1 MHLKKPKFW
10 DYRKPNFIAYLLLP
24 FSYIVHIYNNLNL
37 IYNNENLRIAL
48 GGGKK
53 SFYGKIKT
61 ICVGNIYVGG
71 TGKTPLSIKILKIF
85 KQSKWKACF
94 IKKKYTNQLDEQKL
108 LSSNGKLFC
117 KKNRV
122 IATDN
127 AVFENFDMAI
137 FDDGLQDKSIKYDI
151 SIVCFNEKVGAG
163 NGCLLPAGPLR
174 ESIKNLKK
182 YDVVFLNGNNV
193 NESDFEKKIQK
204 DFPHIKI
211 FKSTYSIKNL
221 HEFDTKEQYLVFA
234 GIGNFDS
241 FIDMLKKN
249 NFRILD
255 TITYPD
261 HYNYSKS
268 DIKKILDIAK
278 LKKAKI
284 ITTEKDY
291 IKIAE
296 EYKKEIKAIE
306 IELNIANENKFNDFL
321 NERL

>member
-1 MHLKKPKFW
+1 MIFKKPKFW
-10 DYRKPNFIAYLLLP
+10 DYKKPNFIAYLLLP
-24 FSYIVHIYNNLNL
+24 FSYIVHIYNKLNL
-37 IYNNENLRIAL
+37 S
-48 GGGKK
+48 KK
-53 SFYGKIKT
+53 ISFYGKIKT

-71 TGKTPLSIKILKIF
+71 TGKTPLSIKIIKILKNSNI
-85 KQSKWKACF
+85 KTCF
-94 IKKKYTNQLDEQKL
+94 IKKEYSNQLDEQKL

-122 IATDN
+122 TAAND
-127 AVFENFDMAI
+127 AFKENFDVAI
-137 FDDGLQDKSIKYDI
+137 FDDGLQDKNIKYDI
-151 SIVCFNEKVGAG
+151 KIVCFNEEVGAG

-174 ESIKNLKK
+174 ESVKNLKK
-182 YDVVFLNGNNV
+182 YDVVFLNGNNI

-255 TITYPD
+255 TIAYPD

-268 DIKKILDIAK
+268 DIEKILDIAK

-296 EYKKEIKAIE
+296 EYKKEINTIK
-306 IELNIANENKFNDFL
+306 IELNIANENKFNEFL
-321 NERL
+321 YERL

>member
-1 MHLKKPKFW
+1 MILKKPKFW
-10 DYRKPNFIAYLLLP
+10 DYKKPNFIAYLLLP

-37 IYNNENLRIAL
+37 
-48 GGGKK
+48 KK
-53 SFYGKIKT
+53 KISFYGKIKT

-71 TGKTPLSIKILKIF
+71 TGKTPLSIKIIKILNNSNI
-85 KQSKWKACF
+85 KTCF
-94 IKKKYTNQLDEQKL
+94 IKKEYSNQLDEQKL

-122 IATDN
+122 IATND
-127 AVFENFDMAI
+127 AFKENFDVAI
-137 FDDGLQDKSIKYDI
+137 FDDGLQDKNIKYDI
-151 SIVCFNEKVGAG
+151 NIVCFNEKAEVG

-174 ESIKNLKK
+174 ESIQNLKK
-182 YDVVFLNGNNV
+182 YDAVFLNGNNI
-193 NESDFEKKIQK
+193 NESDFEKKIKK

-221 HEFDTKEQYLVFA
+221 HELDTKEQYLVFA

-249 NFRILD
+249 NFIILD
-255 TITYPD
+255 TIAYPD
-261 HYNYSKS
+261 HYNYSQS
-268 DIKKILDIAK
+268 DIKKILEIAK

-296 EYKKEIKAIE
+296 EYKNEIKAIK

>member
-1 MHLKKPKFW
+1 MILKKPKFW
-10 DYRKPNFIAYLLLP
+10 DYKKPNFIAYLLLP

-37 IYNNENLRIAL
+37 
-48 GGGKK
+48 KK
-53 SFYGKIKT
+53 KISFYGKIKT

-71 TGKTPLSIKILKIF
+71 TGKTPLSIKIIKILNNSNI
-85 KQSKWKACF
+85 KTCF
-94 IKKKYTNQLDEQKL
+94 IKKEYSNQLDEQKL

-122 IATDN
+122 IATND
-127 AVFENFDMAI
+127 AFKENFDVAI
-137 FDDGLQDKSIKYDI
+137 FDDGLQDKNIKYDI
-151 SIVCFNEKVGAG
+151 NIVCFNEKTEVG

-174 ESIKNLKK
+174 ESIQNLKK
-182 YDVVFLNGNNV
+182 YDAVFLNGNNI
-193 NESDFEKKIQK
+193 NESDFEKKIKK

-221 HEFDTKEQYLVFA
+221 HELDTKEQYLVFA

-249 NFRILD
+249 NFIILD
-255 TITYPD
+255 TIAYPD
-261 HYNYSKS
+261 HYNYSQS
-268 DIKKILDIAK
+268 DIKKILEIAK

-296 EYKKEIKAIE
+296 EYKNEIKAIK

>member
-1 MHLKKPKFW
+1 MIFKKPKFW
-10 DYRKPNFIAYLLLP
+10 DYKKPNFIAYLLLP

-37 IYNNENLRIAL
+37 S
-48 GGGKK
+48 KK
-53 SFYGKIKT
+53 ISFYGKIKT

-71 TGKTPLSIKILKIF
+71 TGKTPLSIKIIKILKNSNI
-85 KQSKWKACF
+85 KTCF
-94 IKKKYTNQLDEQKL
+94 IKKEYSNQLDEQKL

-122 IATDN
+122 TAAND
-127 AVFENFDMAI
+127 AFKENFDVAI
-137 FDDGLQDKSIKYDI
+137 FDDGLQDKNIKYDI
-151 SIVCFNEKVGAG
+151 KIVCFNEEVGAG

-174 ESIKNLKK
+174 ESVKNLKK
-182 YDVVFLNGNNV
+182 YDAVFLNGNNV

-255 TITYPD
+255 TIAYPD

-268 DIKKILDIAK
+268 DIEKILDIAK

-296 EYKKEIKAIE
+296 EYKKEINTIK
-306 IELNIANENKFNDFL
+306 IELNIANENKFNEFL
-321 NERL
+321 YERL

>member
-1 MHLKKPKFW
+1 MIFKKPKFW
-10 DYRKPNFIAYLLLP
+10 DYKKPNFIAYLLLP
-24 FSYIVHIYNNLNL
+24 LSCIVHIYNNLNL
-37 IYNNENLRIAL
+37 S
-48 GGGKK
+48 KK
-53 SFYGKIKT
+53 ISFYGKIKT

-71 TGKTPLSIKILKIF
+71 TGKTPLSIKIIKILKNSNI
-85 KQSKWKACF
+85 KTCF
-94 IKKKYTNQLDEQKL
+94 IKKEYSNQLDEQKL

-122 IATDN
+122 TAAND
-127 AVFENFDMAI
+127 AFKENFDVAI
-137 FDDGLQDKSIKYDI
+137 FDDGLQDKNIKYDI
-151 SIVCFNEKVGAG
+151 KIVCFNEEVGAG

-174 ESIKNLKK
+174 ESVKNLKK
-182 YDVVFLNGNNV
+182 YDVVFLNGNNI
-193 NESDFEKKIQK
+193 NESNFEKKIQK
-204 DFPHIKI
+204 DFPHLKI

-221 HEFDTKEQYLVFA
+221 QDFNSKEQYLVFA

-255 TITYPD
+255 TIAYPD

-296 EYKKEIKAIE
+296 EYKKEIKAIK
-306 IELNIANENKFNDFL
+306 IELNIANENKFNEFL
-321 NERL
+321 NKRL

>member
-1 MHLKKPKFW
+1 MNLKNPKFW
-10 DYRKPNFIAYLLLP
+10 DYKNPNFIAYLLLP
-24 FSYIVHIYNNLNL
+24 FSYMVH

-48 GGGKK
+48 GAGKK

-71 TGKTPLSIKILKIF
+71 TGKTPLSIKIIKILKNSNI
-85 KQSKWKACF
+85 KTCF
-94 IKKKYTNQLDEQKL
+94 IKKEYSNQLDEQKL

-117 KKNRV
+117 KKNRI
-122 IATDN
+122 IATDD
-127 AVFENFDMAI
+127 AVFENFDLAI

-151 SIVCFNEKVGAG
+151 SIVCFNGKVGAG

-182 YDVVFLNGNNV
+182 YDAVFLNGNSI
-193 NESDFEKKIQK
+193 NESDFEKKIRK

-255 TITYPD
+255 TIAYPD

-278 LKKAKI
+278 LKKVKI

>member
-1 MHLKKPKFW
+1 MILKKPKFW
-10 DYRKPNFIAYLLLP
+10 DYKKPNFIAYLLLP

-37 IYNNENLRIAL
+37 
-48 GGGKK
+48 KK
-53 SFYGKIKT
+53 KISFYGKIKT

-71 TGKTPLSIKILKIF
+71 TGKTPLSIKIIKILNNSNI
-85 KQSKWKACF
+85 KTCF
-94 IKKKYTNQLDEQKL
+94 IKKEYSNQLDEQKL

-122 IATDN
+122 IATND
-127 AVFENFDMAI
+127 AFKENFDVAI
-137 FDDGLQDKSIKYDI
+137 FDDGLQDKNIKYDI
-151 SIVCFNEKVGAG
+151 NIVCFNEKAEVG

-174 ESIKNLKK
+174 ESIQNLKK
-182 YDVVFLNGNNV
+182 YDAVFLNGNNI
-193 NESDFEKKIQK
+193 NESDFEKKIKK

-249 NFRILD
+249 NFRIID
-255 TITYPD
+255 TIAYPD

-296 EYKKEIKAIE
+296 EYKKEIKAIK

>member
-1 MHLKKPKFW
+1 M
-10 DYRKPNFIAYLLLP
+10 
-24 FSYIVHIYNNLNL
+24 
-37 IYNNENLRIAL
+37 
-48 GGGKK
+48 
-53 SFYGKIKT
+53 
-61 ICVGNIYVGG
+61 
-71 TGKTPLSIKILKIF
+71 
-85 KQSKWKACF
+85 
-94 IKKKYTNQLDEQKL
+94 
-108 LSSNGKLFC
+108 
-117 KKNRV
+117 
-122 IATDN
+122 
-127 AVFENFDMAI
+127 
-137 FDDGLQDKSIKYDI
+137 
-151 SIVCFNEKVGAG
+151 
-163 NGCLLPAGPLR
+163 LPAGPLR

-182 YDVVFLNGNNV
+182 YDAVFLNGNSI

-211 FKSTYSIKNL
+211 FKSTYSIKNF

-255 TITYPD
+255 TIAYPD
-261 HYNYSKS
+261 HYNYSQS
-268 DIKKILDIAK
+268 DIKKILEIAK

-296 EYKKEIKAIE
+296 EYKNEIKAIK
-306 IELNIANENKFNDFL
+306 IELNITNENKFSDFL

>member
-1 MHLKKPKFW
+1 MIFKKPKFW
-10 DYRKPNFIAYLLLP
+10 DYKKPNFIAYLLLP
-24 FSYIVHIYNNLNL
+24 FSYIVHIYNKLNL
-37 IYNNENLRIAL
+37 S
-48 GGGKK
+48 KK
-53 SFYGKIKT
+53 ISFYGKIKT

-71 TGKTPLSIKILKIF
+71 TGKTPLSIKIIKILKNSNI
-85 KQSKWKACF
+85 KTCF
-94 IKKKYTNQLDEQKL
+94 IKKEYSNQLDEQKL

-122 IATDN
+122 TAAND
-127 AVFENFDMAI
+127 AFKENFDVAI
-137 FDDGLQDKSIKYDI
+137 FDDGLQDKNIKYDI
-151 SIVCFNEKVGAG
+151 KIVCFNEEVGAG

-174 ESIKNLKK
+174 ESVKNLKK
-182 YDVVFLNGNNV
+182 YDVVFLNGNNI
-193 NESDFEKKIQK
+193 NESNFEKKIQK

-255 TITYPD
+255 TIAYPD

-268 DIKKILDIAK
+268 DIEKILDIAK

-296 EYKKEIKAIE
+296 EYKKEINTIK
-306 IELNIANENKFNDFL
+306 IELNIANENKFNEFL
-321 NERL
+321 YERL

>member
-1 MHLKKPKFW
+1 MILKKPKFW
-10 DYRKPNFIAYLLLP
+10 DYKKPNFIAYLLLP

-37 IYNNENLRIAL
+37 
-48 GGGKK
+48 KK
-53 SFYGKIKT
+53 KISFYGKIKT

-71 TGKTPLSIKILKIF
+71 TGKTPLSIKIIKILNNLNI
-85 KQSKWKACF
+85 KTCF
-94 IKKKYTNQLDEQKL
+94 IKKEYSNQLDEQKL

-122 IATDN
+122 IATND
-127 AVFENFDMAI
+127 AFKENFDVAI

-174 ESIKNLKK
+174 ESIQNLKK
-182 YDVVFLNGNNV
+182 YDAVFLNGNNI
-193 NESDFEKKIQK
+193 NESDFEKKIKK

-221 HEFDTKEQYLVFA
+221 HELDTKEQYLVFA

-255 TITYPD
+255 TIAYPD
-261 HYNYSKS
+261 HYNYSQS
-268 DIKKILDIAK
+268 DIKKILEIAK

-284 ITTEKDY
+284 NTTEKDY

>member
-1 MHLKKPKFW
+1 MILKKPKFW
-10 DYRKPNFIAYLLLP
+10 DYKKPNFIAYLLLP

-37 IYNNENLRIAL
+37 
-48 GGGKK
+48 KK
-53 SFYGKIKT
+53 KISFYGKIKT

-71 TGKTPLSIKILKIF
+71 TGKTPLSIKIIKILNNLNI
-85 KQSKWKACF
+85 KTCF
-94 IKKKYTNQLDEQKL
+94 IKKEYSNQLDEQKL

-122 IATDN
+122 IATND
-127 AVFENFDMAI
+127 AFKENFDVAI
-137 FDDGLQDKSIKYDI
+137 FDDGLQDKNIKYDI
-151 SIVCFNEKVGAG
+151 NIVCFNEKTEVG

-174 ESIKNLKK
+174 ESIQNLKK
-182 YDVVFLNGNNV
+182 YDAVFLNGNKI
-193 NESDFEKKIQK
+193 NESDFEKKIKK

-221 HEFDTKEQYLVFA
+221 HELDTKEQYLVFA

-255 TITYPD
+255 TIAYPD
-261 HYNYSKS
+261 HYNYSQS
-268 DIKKILDIAK
+268 DIKKILEIAK

-296 EYKKEIKAIE
+296 EYKKEIKAIK

>member
-1 MHLKKPKFW
+1 MILKKPKFW
-10 DYRKPNFIAYLLLP
+10 DYKKPNFIAYLLLP

-37 IYNNENLRIAL
+37 
-48 GGGKK
+48 KK
-53 SFYGKIKT
+53 KISFYGKIKT

-71 TGKTPLSIKILKIF
+71 TGKTPLSIKIIKILNNSNI
-85 KQSKWKACF
+85 KTCF
-94 IKKKYTNQLDEQKL
+94 IKKEYSNQLDEQKL

-122 IATDN
+122 IATND
-127 AVFENFDMAI
+127 AFKENFDVAI
-137 FDDGLQDKSIKYDI
+137 FDDGLQDKNIKYDI
-151 SIVCFNEKVGAG
+151 NIVCFNEKTEVG

-174 ESIKNLKK
+174 ESIQNLKK
-182 YDVVFLNGNNV
+182 YDAVFLNGNKI
-193 NESDFEKKIQK
+193 NESDFEKKIKK

-221 HEFDTKEQYLVFA
+221 HELDTKEQYLVFA

-255 TITYPD
+255 TIAYPD
-261 HYNYSKS
+261 HYNYSQS
-268 DIKKILDIAK
+268 DIKKILEIAK

-296 EYKKEIKAIE
+296 EYKKEIKAIK

>member
-1 MHLKKPKFW
+1 MILKKPKFW
-10 DYRKPNFIAYLLLP
+10 DYKKPNFIAYLLLP

-37 IYNNENLRIAL
+37 
-48 GGGKK
+48 KK
-53 SFYGKIKT
+53 KISFYGKIKT

-71 TGKTPLSIKILKIF
+71 TGKTPLSIKIIKILKNSNI
-85 KQSKWKACF
+85 KTCF
-94 IKKKYTNQLDEQKL
+94 IKKEYSNQLDEQKL

-122 IATDN
+122 IATND
-127 AVFENFDMAI
+127 AFKENFDVAI
-137 FDDGLQDKSIKYDI
+137 FDDGLQDKNIKYDI
-151 SIVCFNEKVGAG
+151 KIVCFNEEVGAG

-174 ESIKNLKK
+174 ESVKNLKK
-182 YDVVFLNGNNV
+182 YDAVFLNGNNV

-221 HEFDTKEQYLVFA
+221 HEFDVKEQYLVFA

-255 TITYPD
+255 TIAYPD

-296 EYKKEIKAIE
+296 EYKKEIKAIK
-306 IELNIANENKFNDFL
+306 IELNITNENKFSNFL

>member
-1 MHLKKPKFW
+1 MNLKKPKFW
-10 DYRKPNFIAYLLLP
+10 DYKKPNFIAYLLLP
-24 FSYIVHIYNNLNL
+24 FSYMVH

-48 GGGKK
+48 GAGKK

-71 TGKTPLSIKILKIF
+71 TGKTPLSIKIIKILNHSNI
-85 KQSKWKACF
+85 KTCF
-94 IKKKYTNQLDEQKL
+94 IKKEYTAQLDEQKL

-117 KKNRV
+117 KKNRI
-122 IATDN
+122 IATDD
-127 AVFENFDMAI
+127 AVFENFDLAI
-137 FDDGLQDKSIKYDI
+137 FDDGLQDKNIKYDI
-151 SIVCFNEKVGAG
+151 KIVCFNEEVGAG

-182 YDVVFLNGNNV
+182 YDAVFLNGNSI

-221 HEFDTKEQYLVFA
+221 HEFDSKEQYLVFA

-249 NFRILD
+249 DFRILD
-255 TITYPD
+255 TIAYPD

-296 EYKKEIKAIE
+296 EYKNEIKAIK

>member
-1 MHLKKPKFW
+1 MILKKPKFW
-10 DYRKPNFIAYLLLP
+10 DYKKPNFIAYLLLP

-37 IYNNENLRIAL
+37 
-48 GGGKK
+48 KK
-53 SFYGKIKT
+53 KISFYGKIKT

-71 TGKTPLSIKILKIF
+71 TGKTPLSIKIIKILNNLNI
-85 KQSKWKACF
+85 KTCF
-94 IKKKYTNQLDEQKL
+94 IKKEYSNQLDEQKL

-122 IATDN
+122 IATND
-127 AVFENFDMAI
+127 AFKENFDVAI
-137 FDDGLQDKSIKYDI
+137 FDDGLQDKNIKYDI
-151 SIVCFNEKVGAG
+151 NIVCFNEKAEVG

-174 ESIKNLKK
+174 ESIQNLKK
-182 YDVVFLNGNNV
+182 YDAVFLNGNNI
-193 NESDFEKKIQK
+193 NESDFEKKIKK

-221 HEFDTKEQYLVFA
+221 HELDTKEQYLVFA

-249 NFRILD
+249 NFIILD
-255 TITYPD
+255 TIAYPD
-261 HYNYSKS
+261 HYNYSQS
-268 DIKKILDIAK
+268 DIKKILEIAK

-296 EYKKEIKAIE
+296 EYKNEIKAIK

>member
-1 MHLKKPKFW
+1 M
-10 DYRKPNFIAYLLLP
+10 
-24 FSYIVHIYNNLNL
+24 
-37 IYNNENLRIAL
+37 
-48 GGGKK
+48 
-53 SFYGKIKT
+53 
-61 ICVGNIYVGG
+61 
-71 TGKTPLSIKILKIF
+71 
-85 KQSKWKACF
+85 
-94 IKKKYTNQLDEQKL
+94 
-108 LSSNGKLFC
+108 
-117 KKNRV
+117 
-122 IATDN
+122 
-127 AVFENFDMAI
+127 
-137 FDDGLQDKSIKYDI
+137 
-151 SIVCFNEKVGAG
+151 
-163 NGCLLPAGPLR
+163 LPAGPLR

-182 YDVVFLNGNNV
+182 YDAVFLNGNSI

-296 EYKKEIKAIE
+296 EYKKEIKTIK

>member
-1 MHLKKPKFW
+1 MILKKPKFW
-10 DYRKPNFIAYLLLP
+10 DYKKPNFIAYLLLP

-37 IYNNENLRIAL
+37 
-48 GGGKK
+48 KK
-53 SFYGKIKT
+53 KISFYGKIKT

-71 TGKTPLSIKILKIF
+71 TGKTPLSIKIIKILNNLNI
-85 KQSKWKACF
+85 KTCF
-94 IKKKYTNQLDEQKL
+94 IKKEYSNQLDEQKL

-122 IATDN
+122 IATND
-127 AVFENFDMAI
+127 AFKENFDVAI
-137 FDDGLQDKSIKYDI
+137 FDDGLQDKNIKYDI
-151 SIVCFNEKVGAG
+151 KIVCFNEKVGAG

-174 ESIKNLKK
+174 ESVKNLKK
-182 YDVVFLNGNNV
+182 YDVVFLNGNNIS
-193 NESDFEKKIQK
+193 ESDLEKKIQK

-249 NFRILD
+249 NFIILD
-255 TITYPD
+255 TIAYPD

-268 DIKKILDIAK
+268 DVKKILNIAK

-296 EYKKEIKAIE
+296 EYKKEIKAIK

>member
-1 MHLKKPKFW
+1 MIFKKPKFW
-10 DYRKPNFIAYLLLP
+10 DYKKPNFIAYLLLP
-24 FSYIVHIYNNLNL
+24 FSYIVHIYNKLNL
-37 IYNNENLRIAL
+37 S
-48 GGGKK
+48 KK
-53 SFYGKIKT
+53 ISFYGKIKT

-71 TGKTPLSIKILKIF
+71 TGKTPLSIKIIKILKNSNI
-85 KQSKWKACF
+85 KTCF
-94 IKKKYTNQLDEQKL
+94 IKKEYSNQLDEQKL

-122 IATDN
+122 TAAND
-127 AVFENFDMAI
+127 AFKENFDVAI
-137 FDDGLQDKSIKYDI
+137 FDDGLQDKNIKYDI
-151 SIVCFNEKVGAG
+151 KIVCFNEEVGVG

-174 ESIKNLKK
+174 ESVKNLKK
-182 YDVVFLNGNNV
+182 YDVVFLNGNNI
-193 NESDFEKKIQK
+193 NESNFEKKIQK

-255 TITYPD
+255 TIVYPD
-261 HYNYSKS
+261 HYNYRKS

-296 EYKKEIKAIE
+296 EYKKEIKAIK
-306 IELNIANENKFNDFL
+306 IELNITNENKFSNFL

>member
-1 MHLKKPKFW
+1 MIFKKPKFW
-10 DYRKPNFIAYLLLP
+10 DYKKPNFIAYLLLP
-24 FSYIVHIYNNLNL
+24 LSCIVHIYNNLNL
-37 IYNNENLRIAL
+37 R
-48 GGGKK
+48 KK
-53 SFYGKIKT
+53 ISFYGKIKT

-71 TGKTPLSIKILKIF
+71 TGKTPLSIKIIKILNNSNI
-85 KQSKWKACF
+85 KTCF
-94 IKKKYTNQLDEQKL
+94 IKKEYSNQLDEQKL

-122 IATDN
+122 IATND
-127 AVFENFDMAI
+127 AFKENFDVAI
-137 FDDGLQDKSIKYDI
+137 FDDGLQDKNIKYDI
-151 SIVCFNEKVGAG
+151 NIVCFNEKTEVG

-174 ESIKNLKK
+174 ESIQNLKK
-182 YDVVFLNGNNV
+182 YDAVFLNGNNI
-193 NESDFEKKIQK
+193 NESDFEKKIKK

-221 HEFDTKEQYLVFA
+221 HELDTKEQYLVFA

-255 TITYPD
+255 TIAYPD

-296 EYKKEIKAIE
+296 EYKKEIKAIK

>member
-1 MHLKKPKFW
+1 MIFKKPKFW
-10 DYRKPNFIAYLLLP
+10 DYKKPNFIAYLLLP

-37 IYNNENLRIAL
+37 S
-48 GGGKK
+48 KK
-53 SFYGKIKT
+53 ISFYGKIKT

-71 TGKTPLSIKILKIF
+71 TGKTPLSIKIIKILKNSNI
-85 KQSKWKACF
+85 KACF
-94 IKKKYTNQLDEQKL
+94 IKKEYSNQLDEQKL

-122 IATDN
+122 TATND
-127 AVFENFDMAI
+127 AFKENFDVAI
-137 FDDGLQDKSIKYDI
+137 FDDGLQDKNIKYDI
-151 SIVCFNEKVGAG
+151 KIVCFNEEVGAG

-174 ESIKNLKK
+174 ESVKNLKK
-182 YDVVFLNGNNV
+182 YDVVFLNGNNI
-193 NESDFEKKIQK
+193 NESNFEKKIQK

-255 TITYPD
+255 TIVYPD

-296 EYKKEIKAIE
+296 EYKKEIKAIK

-321 NERL
+321 NKRL

>member
-1 MHLKKPKFW
+1 MILKKPKFW
-10 DYRKPNFIAYLLLP
+10 DYKKPNFIAYLLLP
-24 FSYIVHIYNNLNL
+24 FSYMVHIYNNLNL
-37 IYNNENLRIAL
+37 R
-48 GGGKK
+48 KK
-53 SFYGKIKT
+53 ISFYGKIKT

-71 TGKTPLSIKILKIF
+71 TGKTPLSIKIIKILNNSNI
-85 KQSKWKACF
+85 KTCF
-94 IKKKYTNQLDEQKL
+94 IKKEYTTQLDEQKL

-117 KKNRV
+117 QKNRV
-122 IATDN
+122 IATND
-127 AVFENFDMAI
+127 AFKENFDVAI
-137 FDDGLQDKSIKYDI
+137 FDDGLQDKNIKYDI
-151 SIVCFNEKVGAG
+151 KIVCFNEKVGAG

-174 ESIKNLKK
+174 ESVKNLKK
-182 YDVVFLNGNNV
+182 YDVVFLNGNNIS
-193 NESDFEKKIQK
+193 ESDLEKKIQK

-255 TITYPD
+255 TIAYPD

-291 IKIAE
+291 IK
-296 EYKKEIKAIE
+296 KA
-306 IELNIANENKFNDFL
+306 
-321 NERL
+321 

>member
-1 MHLKKPKFW
+1 MILKKPKFW
-10 DYRKPNFIAYLLLP
+10 DYKKPNFIAYLLLP
-24 FSYIVHIYNNLNL
+24 FSYMVHIYNNLNL
-37 IYNNENLRIAL
+37 R
-48 GGGKK
+48 KK
-53 SFYGKIKT
+53 ISFYGKIKT

-71 TGKTPLSIKILKIF
+71 TGKTPLSIKIIKILKNSNI
-85 KQSKWKACF
+85 KTCF
-94 IKKKYTNQLDEQKL
+94 IKKEYSNQLDEQKL

-122 IATDN
+122 IATND
-127 AVFENFDMAI
+127 AFKENFDVAI
-137 FDDGLQDKSIKYDI
+137 FDDGLQDKNIKYDI
-151 SIVCFNEKVGAG
+151 KIVCFNEEVGVG

-174 ESIKNLKK
+174 ESVKNLKK
-182 YDVVFLNGNNV
+182 YDAVFLNGNNV

-221 HEFDTKEQYLVFA
+221 HELDTKEQYLVFA

-255 TITYPD
+255 TIAYPD

-296 EYKKEIKAIE
+296 EYKNEIKAIK

>member
-1 MHLKKPKFW
+1 MILKKPKFW
-10 DYRKPNFIAYLLLP
+10 DYKKPNFIAYLLLP

-37 IYNNENLRIAL
+37 
-48 GGGKK
+48 KK
-53 SFYGKIKT
+53 KISFYGKIKT

-71 TGKTPLSIKILKIF
+71 TGKTPLSIKIIKILNNSNI
-85 KQSKWKACF
+85 KTCF
-94 IKKKYTNQLDEQKL
+94 IKKEYSNQLDEQKL

-122 IATDN
+122 IATND
-127 AVFENFDMAI
+127 AFKENFDVAI
-137 FDDGLQDKSIKYDI
+137 FDDGLQDKNIKYDI
-151 SIVCFNEKVGAG
+151 NIVCFNEKAEAG

-174 ESIKNLKK
+174 ESIQNLKK
-182 YDVVFLNGNNV
+182 YDAVFLNGNKI
-193 NESDFEKKIQK
+193 NESDFEKKIKK

-221 HEFDTKEQYLVFA
+221 HELDTKEQYLVFA

-255 TITYPD
+255 TIAYPD
-261 HYNYSKS
+261 HYNYSQS
-268 DIKKILDIAK
+268 DIKKILEIAK

-296 EYKKEIKAIE
+296 EYKKEIKAIK
-306 IELNIANENKFNDFL
+306 IELNIANENKFKDFL